1 MNIRYATMADLE
13 DVYKRQVIKE
23 TESQTSGEKPMEKP
37 TEKPA
42 ETSGVEKV
50 TISGGT
56 QAMTRASPV
65 SYTHLDVY
73 KRQIQNVLAQI
84 SAYMANAHNE
94 QRRERRVY
102 GTD

>member
-1 MNIRYATMADLE
+1 MKVKLFAYSRQGADIKAE
-13 DVYKRQVIKE
+13 SDIVTEYDTVIKE

-56 QAMTRASPV
+56 QAMTKGI
-65 SYTHLDVY
+65 TG
-73 KRQIQNVLAQI
+73 KKC
-84 SAYMANAHNE
+84 
-94 QRRERRVY
+94 QRY
-102 GTD
+102 IDT